1 MESTLSIRP
10 ASTEMIEPIRTPV
23 QRMLA
28 LYDLLSHII
37 TSRKQLKVDSQ
48 SLISQRNELKLIQT
62 YRTALQEHEEQEQKI
77 NRSSTQLEE
86 RMRVETEWYREN
98 VVAQRSH
105 PMGIVPQRK
114 IMTRSVTRS
123 QPRVQSKA
131 EQGMRNPSL
140 QIWES
145 RLTRYTDEALKTW
158 KRSMD
163 GLRADDTANRQSME
177 EEQARWAA
185 EIATNL
191 RDAKALSEAAEASG
205 VDMVAE
211 KASLKL
217 LIDKHNAKA
226 REEWGKNVAAIREI
240 RIRKR

>member
-1 MESTLSIRP
+1 MKSTLPICPTRM
-10 ASTEMIEPIRTPV
+10 EMIESPSAV
-23 QRMLA
+23 FQRLEALNDMLA
-28 LYDLLSHII
+28 HFI
-37 TSRKQLKVDSQ
+37 TSRDQLKVISQ
-48 SLISQRNELKLIQT
+48 SLISQREGLKLIQT

-77 NRSSTQLEE
+77 KRSSTQLKEQ
-86 RMRVETEWYREN
+86 MRVETKWYQEN
-98 VVAQRSH
+98 VVAQWSH
-105 PMGIVPQRK
+105 LMGIVPQRK

-131 EQGMRNPSL
+131 EQGMRNPYSH
-140 QIWES
+140 IWES

-205 VDMVAE
+205 VDTVPE
-211 KASLKL
+211 KAFLKL
-217 LIDKHNAKA
+217 LIDKHNGRT
-226 REEWGKNVAAIREI
+226 REEWDKHVAAIEEI
-240 RIRKR
+240 CIRKR